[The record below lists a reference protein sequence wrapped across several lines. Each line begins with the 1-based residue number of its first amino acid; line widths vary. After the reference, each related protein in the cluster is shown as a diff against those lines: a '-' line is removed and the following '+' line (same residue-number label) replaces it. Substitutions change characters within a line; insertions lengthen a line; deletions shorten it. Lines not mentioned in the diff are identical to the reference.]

1 MTRPRLLI
9 LFLILFAAR
18 TSLLLK
24 LYKAESVFGCVD
36 AALSEARKGLPG
48 ENSALGKRS
57 FKYPRVAEEDLSLE
71 DNQEEAEEDKDKR
84 TFPAVTR
91 YRYLAQAQ
99 GKGKVYQGV
108 PAKGD
113 RRSKVTL
120 SLDVPTNIMNILF
133 SIAKAKNMR
142 AKAEA
147 NAQLMAQIGRRK

>member
-9 LFLILFAAR
+9 LLLILLAAQ
-18 TSLLLK
+18 TSLSLK
-24 LYKAESVFGCVD
+24 LYKAESIFGCID
-36 AALSEARKGLPG
+36 AALSEARRGLPG
-48 ENSALGKRS
+48 ENSVQAKRS
-57 FKYPRVAEEDLSLE
+57 FKYPRGAEEDLSSE
-71 DNQEEAEEDKDKR
+71 DDGEEAEEDKDKR

-99 GKGKVYQGV
+99 GKGKVYRE

>member
-18 TSLLLK
+18 TSLSLK
-24 LYKAESVFGCVD
+24 LYKAESIFGCVN
-36 AALSEARKGLPG
+36 AALSEARKGLPD
-48 ENSALGKRS
+48 ENSVLGKRS
-57 FKYPRVAEEDLSLE
+57 FKYPRGTEEDLSLE
-71 DNQEEAEEDKDKR
+71 DDGEEAEEDKR

-99 GKGKVYQGV
+99 GKGKVYRG